1 MKIIFRYFWRDFL
14 INRNVF
20 LGLFGGLKI
29 EGLRSI
35 EIHSVFVK
43 PRKFYS
49 FIIYSRIR
57 WSKLKDK
64 LTKSRNLYIW
74 YTGEVI
80 DLPSKYDLTISFKP
94 NSESN
99 IYWPLWVTYIDYDNS
114 NRKYDREFIL
124 NQQTLLKPRE
134 ILIDENRQWRICA
147 FISNEVSWR
156 MDIVSKLK
164 DLGCIDIYG
173 GASGEKIESK
183 LEIAKNYVFQF
194 CFENIIEEGYVTEKP
209 LEAWMCENIPI
220 YAGGDILQYLNKG
233 AMIDCSQVAIH
244 EIPKYIF
251 SEMNLLERNF
261 SRINSPILK
270 KQYDFKNINEKL
282 ILKANQ
288 KIQ

>member
-1 MKIIFRYFWRDFL
+1 MKIIFRYFWKDFR
-14 INRNVF
+14 INRNIF

-49 FIIYSRIR
+49 FVIYSRIR

-64 LTKSRNLYIW
+64 LTKSRSLYIW
-74 YTGEVI
+74 YSGEVI

-99 IYWPLWVTYIDYDNS
+99 VYWPLWVTYIDYDNS

-134 ILIDENRQWRICA
+134 ILIDEKRQWRICA

-156 MDIVSKLK
+156 MDVVSKLR
-164 DLGCIDIYG
+164 DLGCIDVYG
-173 GASGEKIESK
+173 SVSGEKVESK

-194 CFENIIEEGYVTEKP
+194 CFENVIEEGYVTEKP

-220 YAGGDILQYLNKG
+220 YAGGDILQYLNKE
-233 AMIDCSQVAIH
+233 AMIDCSQIAIH

-251 SEMNLLERNF
+251 SEINLLERNF
-261 SRINSPILK
+261 SRINTPILK
-270 KQYDFKNINEKL
+270 KQYDFKNINKKL

-288 KIQ
+288 KI

>member
-1 MKIIFRYFWRDFL
+1 MKIIFRYFWKDFR
-14 INRNVF
+14 INRNIF

-29 EGLRSI
+29 EELRSI

-64 LTKSRNLYIW
+64 LTKSRSLYIW
-74 YTGEVI
+74 YSGEVI

-99 IYWPLWVTYIDYDNS
+99 VYWPLWVTYIDYDNS

-134 ILIDENRQWRICA
+134 ILIDEKRQWRICA

-156 MDIVSKLK
+156 MDIVSKLR
-164 DLGCIDIYG
+164 DLGCIDVYG
-173 GASGEKIESK
+173 GVSGEKVESK

-194 CFENIIEEGYVTEKP
+194 CFENVIEEGYVTEKP

-220 YAGGDILQYLNKG
+220 YAGGDILQYLNKD
-233 AMIDCSQVAIH
+233 AMIDCSQIAIH

-251 SEMNLLERNF
+251 SEINLLERNF
-261 SRINSPILK
+261 SRINTPILK
-270 KQYDFKNINEKL
+270 KQYDFKNINKKL

-288 KIQ
+288 KI